1 MHEFHG
7 HLLIGGM
14 TLKDLDGE
22 LEEEAPQDESS
33 DWRLAG
39 RVNLQAQAQPHLE
52 VGRTYRLQLDD
63 GRAGQVVLRKVV
75 QQADRLVAEFSPDG
89 NSKPR

>member
-1 MHEFHG
+1 
-7 HLLIGGM
+7 
-14 TLKDLDGE
+14 
-22 LEEEAPQDESS
+22 
-33 DWRLAG
+33 
-39 RVNLQAQAQPHLE
+39 
-52 VGRTYRLQLDD
+52 LDD